1 MAQQWHP
8 DMQRRILAGPTAH
21 AWGLAAAGLVAVYL
35 ASFGALIV
43 GIGLS
48 LAGIVPKNAP
58 FLYVTLVVFL
68 TCVLLV
74 GRSSFSPMFWVVE
87 RREKQERAEGYTTAL
102 SGVYEDDIA
111 VDAVDWRSGRVIRMA
126 HEPLVESKY
135 FVDKQAQIQDR
146 IRLIRAG
153 AKPARAG
160 LRRGPEGPS

>member
-1 MAQQWHP
+1 MTEQWHP
-8 DMQRRILAGPTAH
+8 NMKRRVLAGPTAH
-21 AWGLAAAGLVAVYL
+21 AWGLAAAVLVAVCVV
-35 ASFGALIV
+35 SFGVLIV

-48 LAGIVPKNAP
+48 LAGVAPKNAP
-58 FLYVTLVVFL
+58 YLYVTLVVFL

-74 GRSSFSPMFWVVE
+74 GRSRFSPVFWVVE

-102 SGVYEDDIA
+102 HAVYEDDIA
-111 VDAVDWRSGRVIRMA
+111 VDVVDARSGRVIRMA

-146 IRLIRAG
+146 IRLIRAE
-153 AKPARAG
+153 ARAARAG